1 MQKLKHKKIYL
12 HRFKA
17 LFEWHY
23 RGNFMR
29 NFTLKSATL
38 VFAMSAAMQSWAADT
53 SLNGLFQLGQDCS
66 VQDNSVK
73 TVQQMFSCGAV
84 HGVVKT
90 AYYSLN
96 NGYFVNNLN
105 QDTVAIGG
113 YLKYETAPLYGVQ
126 AAVGYDLQRRLDEKN
141 KNDDV
146 SELKED
152 RDGLAEA
159 YVTWKND
166 FARVMIGNQRLNLP
180 FMGDYADRRILM
192 ALYQA
197 ADIQVGNNT
206 DFLRLTKVNKF
217 KSYADG
223 EFSKNTRQN
232 ANIETDGV
240 WSVGVGKRFDLTE
253 DQKLK
258 AQIWYQHYDDYTR
271 LIYTQADLSLPKLKY
286 TPEFSLQYISGKD
299 QGKALAGEVD
309 SQIFGV
315 QTAFKVMP
323 KASLKIA
330 YNYIKPHA
338 DRYLN
343 GALLTP
349 YATKTSSGEI
359 FAQPFFTSTQDL
371 GAGNAFMT
379 SLEGKLTDQVI
390 AGARY
395 SFMDLKESDK
405 VASRNQSEYMIFG
418 IYNFTGALKGFSVSN
433 FFGIQTSPRYE
444 KDFLQNRFTL
454 SYKF

>member
-1 MQKLKHKKIYL
+1 MK
-12 HRFKA
+12 
-17 LFEWHY
+17 
-23 RGNFMR
+23 
-29 NFTLKSATL
+29 NFTLKSVTL
-38 VFAMSAAMQSWAADT
+38 LIAMGSMNQVWAADT
-53 SLNGLFQLGQDCS
+53 SLNGLFNLGQDCK

-73 TVQQMFSCGAV
+73 SVQEMLGCGAI

-113 YLKYETAPLYGVQ
+113 YIKYETAPFYGIQ
-126 AAVGYDLQRRLDEKN
+126 AAIGYDLQRRLDEKN
-141 KNDDV
+141 KNDEV

-166 FARVMIGNQRLNLP
+166 FARVTIGNQRLNLP

-197 ADIQVGNNT
+197 ADLQIGNNT
-206 DFLRLTKVNKF
+206 DFIRLTKVHKF
-217 KSYADG
+217 KSYADD
-223 EFSKNTRQN
+223 EFSKTTRQN
-232 ANIETDGV
+232 SNIQSDGV
-240 WSVGVGKRFDLTE
+240 WSVGADKSFDIDE
-253 DQKLK
+253 DKKFK
-258 AQIWYQHYDDYTR
+258 AQFWYQDYDDYTR
-271 LIYTQADLSLPKLKY
+271 LIYTQADLYLPKLNY
-286 TPEFSLQYISGKD
+286 SPEFSMQYISGKD

-315 QTAFKVMP
+315 QAAFKILP
-323 KASLKIA
+323 KASLKVA
-330 YNYIKPHA
+330 YNYIKP
-338 DRYLN
+338 DSESYLN

-395 SFMDLKESDK
+395 SFMDLKEADHL
-405 VASRNQSEYMIFG
+405 ASRNQSEYMVFG

>member
-1 MQKLKHKKIYL
+1 
-12 HRFKA
+12 
-17 LFEWHY
+17 
-23 RGNFMR
+23 MR
-29 NFTLKSATL
+29 TFTLKSATL
-38 VFAMSAAMQSWAADT
+38 VLAMTAAMQSWAVDT
-53 SLNGLFQLGQDCS
+53 SLNGLFNLEQDCN
-66 VQDNSVK
+66 VNDNSVK
-73 TVQQMFSCGAV
+73 TVQQMFGCGAV
-84 HGVVKT
+84 HGVVKS

-113 YLKYETAPLYGVQ
+113 YIKYETAPFYGVQ
-126 AAVGYDLQRRLDEKN
+126 AAIGYDLQRRLDEKN
-141 KNDDV
+141 KNDEV

-159 YVTWKND
+159 YITWKND
-166 FARVMIGNQRLNLP
+166 LARVTIGNQRLNLP

-217 KSYADG
+217 KSYGDDA
-223 EFSKNTRQN
+223 FTKTTRQN
-232 ANIETDGV
+232 ANIKTDGV
-240 WSVGVGKRFDLTE
+240 WSIGAGKSFELANDK
-253 DQKLK
+253 KLK
-258 AQIWYQHYDDYTR
+258 MQLWYQDYEDYTG
-271 LIYTQADLSLPKLKY
+271 LIYTQADLAFPKLNY
-286 TPEFSLQYISGKD
+286 APEFSLQYISGKD
-299 QGKALAGEVD
+299 QGKALAGEVN
-309 SQIFGV
+309 SQILGV
-315 QTAFKVMP
+315 QAAFKVMP
-323 KASLKIA
+323 TASLKVA
-330 YNYIKPHA
+330 YNYIKPDH
-338 DRYLN
+338 DSYLN

-349 YATKTSSGEI
+349 YATKTSSGEF

-371 GAGNAFMT
+371 GAGNAFML

-390 AGARY
+390 AGTRY
-395 SFMDLKESDK
+395 SFMDLKESAD

-418 IYNFTGALKGFSVSN
+418 IYNFTGALKGLSVSN

-444 KDFLQNRFTL
+444 KDFLQNRFAL

>member
-1 MQKLKHKKIYL
+1 MK
-12 HRFKA
+12 
-17 LFEWHY
+17 
-23 RGNFMR
+23 
-29 NFTLKSATL
+29 NFTLKSVTL
-38 VFAMSAAMQSWAADT
+38 LIAMGSMSQVWAADT
-53 SLNGLFQLGQDCS
+53 SLNGMFNLGQDCK

-73 TVQQMFSCGAV
+73 SVQEMLSCGAI
-84 HGVVKT
+84 HGAVKT

-105 QDTVAIGG
+105 QDTVSIGG
-113 YLKYETAPLYGVQ
+113 YIKYETAPFYGVQ
-126 AAVGYDLQRRLDEKN
+126 AAIGYDLQRRLDEKN
-141 KNDDV
+141 KNDEV

-166 FARVMIGNQRLNLP
+166 FARVTVGNQRLNLP

-197 ADIQVGNNT
+197 VDLQIGNNT
-206 DFLRLTKVNKF
+206 DFIRLTKVNKF
-217 KSYADG
+217 KSYADD
-223 EFSKNTRQN
+223 EFTKTTRQN
-232 ANIETDGV
+232 SNIQSDGV
-240 WSVGVGKRFDLTE
+240 WSVGAGKSFDIDE
-253 DQKLK
+253 DKKLK
-258 AQIWYQHYDDYTR
+258 AQFWYQDYDDYTR
-271 LIYTQADLSLPKLKY
+271 LIYTQADLSLPKLNY
-286 TPEFSLQYISGKD
+286 SPDFSMQYISGKD
-299 QGKALAGEVD
+299 QGKALAGAVD

-315 QTAFKVMP
+315 QAAFKILP
-323 KASLKIA
+323 KASLKVA
-330 YNYIKPHA
+330 YNYIKP
-338 DRYLN
+338 DSESYLN

-371 GAGNAFMT
+371 GTGNAFMT

-395 SFMDLKESDK
+395 SFMDLKEADH
-405 VASRNQSEYMIFG
+405 VASRNQSEYMVFG